1 MAIRSLSI
9 ICAFVTCSVYSE
21 TSITIP
27 DIIVTPTS
35 QIITKINRSE
45 NAVTLSMVDSDKTA
59 QTFNDVM
66 QGLLGVQL
74 NDLYGDGTQ
83 MSLSIR
89 GFGDNASANSLILVN
104 GMPQIQPDLS
114 AFNFNNIPIE
124 NIQTIQILPDS
135 ASVLYGDQAIGGVIN
150 IITTPINQETS
161 SLNLYAGSFD
171 TANVGIGHSNRL
183 SSNTSYAL
191 SGQLYHSDNY
201 RDHNAVNHVSVNGN
215 LYYAAGDENMTLSYN
230 SFYQTQ
236 QFPGA
241 LTRKELDMDRAQS
254 QFGDDSY
261 GDEWDNNVSLQFNR
275 NLSSLW
281 QFKLLSNLDDYNGW
295 GELNNTLIPN
305 TESDFE
311 QNKLTSFINPIFT
324 RALLNDGQL
333 TLGGSTINDAYQF
346 DSGYQNTDDTIKDY
360 RNQNALYSYLTT
372 YISQKTML
380 NVGLRAA
387 NFTDNFKDMPN
398 NTGHALVSEEGIT
411 YRESQQTKVY
421 IKRAGSYR
429 FPKVDEEVNYTETG
443 EQVLNPLKPQTGVS
457 YTLGIAKTIQK
468 NKFNANVY
476 YLKLNNEIEYIPT
489 AQSSDIYNNEN
500 ITQTKRLGLMLSDI
514 YKVKKH
520 YTLLTSINVVNPKIT
535 DGQFSGSDIP
545 DVPEVTYKFRLNATL
560 SERATTYIEDVYTG
574 QMYAAGDTENLAG
587 EQGGYS
593 VFNIGVNMQLKKQ
606 LVFYVKAKN
615 IFNKEYNVYTVYN
628 PSTGLSYYPA
638 AGVSFYAGIKYA
650 A

>member
-9 ICAFVTCSVYSE
+9 VCAFVACNAYSE

-35 QIITKINRSE
+35 QSITKINSSE
-45 NAVTLSMVDSDKTA
+45 NAVTLSVVDTA
-59 QTFNDVM
+59 QTAQTLNDVM
-66 QGLLGVQL
+66 QNLLGAQL

-83 MSLSIR
+83 TSLSIR

-114 AFNFNNIPIE
+114 TSNFNNIPIE
-124 NIQTIQILPDS
+124 NIQAIQILPDS

-161 SLNLYAGSFD
+161 SLNLYAGSFN
-171 TANVGIGHSNRL
+171 TVNIGANRSNMF

-191 SGQLYHSDNY
+191 NGQLYHSDNY
-201 RDHNAVNHVSVNGN
+201 RDHNTVNHANFNGN
-215 LYYAAGDENMTLSYN
+215 IYYATEDENMTLSYN

-236 QFPGA
+236 QYPGA
-241 LTRKELDMDRAQS
+241 LTRKELDNDRTQS

-261 GDEWDNNVSLQFNR
+261 GDEWDNNVSLQFNKK
-275 NLSSLW
+275 LSALW
-281 QFKLLSNLDDYNGW
+281 RFKLLSNLDYYNGW

-311 QNKLTSFINPIFT
+311 QNKLTSFMNPIFT

-372 YISQKTML
+372 YISQKAIL
-380 NVGLRAA
+380 NLGLRAA

-429 FPKVDEEVNYTETG
+429 FPKVDEEVNYTDTG
-443 EQVLNPLKPQTGVS
+443 EQFLNPLKPQIGVS
-457 YTLGIAKTIQK
+457 YTIGVANTTKK
-468 NKFNANVY
+468 NKFNVNVY

-489 AQSSDIYNNEN
+489 TQSSDIYNNEN
-500 ITQTKRLGLMLSDI
+500 ITATKRLGAMLSDM
-514 YKVKKH
+514 YSFDKYYH
-520 YTLLTSINVVNPKIT
+520 LLTSINVVNPKIT
-535 DGQFSGSDIP
+535 EGKFSGNIIP
-545 DVPEVTYKFRLNATL
+545 AVPMLTYRLRLNTKVNKSA
-560 SERATTYIEDVYTG
+560 SVYVEDVYTG

-593 VFNIGVNMQLKKQ
+593 VFNIGLNMQLKKQ

-638 AGVSFYAGIKYA
+638 AGVSFYAGVKYTT
-650 A
+650 